1 MRLTFINGLTI
12 ISIFQ
17 SIFFSLVFY
26 LKKNENKQASKIISF
41 ILLVFTCQ
49 IIFSLAVDHW
59 AYLSFSKYNKLFYL
73 LYQTSFLLNPLLFF
87 YIKAISNADY
97 SLKIKEIVHFI
108 PFIIISAFVA
118 VLLYGYNIKLKF
130 NYTRFGIIIHTAI
143 YVSLSIAYL
152 KSKGISHRS
161 FFKIRMENASDFM
174 KFILVCY
181 IMLWLINVQIFAII
195 KFFTFAQW
203 CAYVSSLYAL
213 TVFVIINSIA
223 ILVLIKPGIFEVK
236 QKYIHSSLSENDK
249 NSLFNRLLD
258 FMKTQRP
265 YLEPNLSLKE
275 LSEMM
280 EVPAKN
286 ISQIIN
292 EKQNQNFN
300 DFINTFRIEESLL
313 HLKDKEMPRKTILE
327 ILYASGFNSKS
338 SFNLVFKRYTG
349 CTPMEYRKKFFHQ
362 NSPES
367 QSRT

>member
-17 SIFFSLVFY
+17 SIFFALGFF
-26 LKKNENKQASKIISF
+26 LKKNENKQANKIISF

-49 IIFSLAVDHW
+49 IIFSLAIDHW
-59 AYLSFSKYNKLFYL
+59 VYLSFSRYSKLFYL
-73 LYQTSFLLNPLLFF
+73 IYQTAYLLGPLMFF
-87 YIKAISNADY
+87 FIKAVSNADY
-97 SLKIKEIVHFI
+97 SFKTTEIIHFL
-108 PFIIISAFVA
+108 PFLVIFASIA
-118 VLLYGYNIKLKF
+118 VLLYGFDIKLKF

-143 YVSLSIAYL
+143 YVSVSIAYL
-152 KSKGISHRS
+152 KSKGISLRS
-161 FFKIRMENASDFM
+161 FFKIRMENSSDFM

-223 ILVLIKPGIFEVK
+223 IFVMIKPGIFAVK
-236 QKYIHSSLSENDK
+236 QKYIHSSLSENAK
-249 NSLFNRLLD
+249 NSLFNRLMD

-286 ISQIIN
+286 ISQVIN

-300 DFINTFRIEESLL
+300 DFVNTFRIEESLL
-313 HLKDKEMPRKTILE
+313 YLKNKEMPRKTILE

-349 CTPMEYRKKFFHQ
+349 YTPVEYRKKIL
-362 NSPES
+362 SS
-367 QSRT
+367 K

>member
-1 MRLTFINGLTI
+1 MQLNLINSITI

-17 SIFFSLVFY
+17 SIFFALVFF
-26 LKKNENKQASKIISF
+26 LKKEENKQANKIFSI
-41 ILLVFTCQ
+41 ILLVFACQ
-49 IIFSLAVDHW
+49 IIFSLAIDHW
-59 AYLSFSKYNKLFYL
+59 SYLSFSKYNKLLYL
-73 LYQTSFLLNPLLFF
+73 LYQTAFLLNPMLFF

-97 SLKIKEIVHFI
+97 SSKIKEIVHFI
-108 PFIIISAFVA
+108 PFIIITVFVV
-118 VLLYGYNIKLKF
+118 VLLYGFNIKLKF

-143 YVSLSIAYL
+143 YVPVSIAYL
-152 KSKGISHRS
+152 KSRRISLKS
-161 FFKIRMENASDFM
+161 FFKIRIKNASDFM

-223 ILVLIKPGIFEVK
+223 ILVVIKPGIFVIK
-236 QKYIHSSLSENDK
+236 QKYIRSSLSENAK
-249 NSLFNRLLD
+249 NTLFNRLLE
-258 FMKTQRP
+258 FMKTRKP

-280 EVPAKN
+280 EVPVKN
-286 ISQIIN
+286 ISQVIN

-300 DFINTFRIEESLL
+300 DFVNTFRIEESLL
-313 HLKDKEMPRKTILE
+313 YLKDKEMQRKTILE

-349 CTPMEYRKKFFHQ
+349 YTPVEIVKNFFHKK
-362 NSPES
+362 
-367 QSRT
+367 